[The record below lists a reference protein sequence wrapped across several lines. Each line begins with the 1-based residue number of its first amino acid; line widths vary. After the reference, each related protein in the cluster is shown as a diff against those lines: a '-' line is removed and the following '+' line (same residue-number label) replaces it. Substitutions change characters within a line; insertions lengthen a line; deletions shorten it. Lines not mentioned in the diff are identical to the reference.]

1 MFTHNFEGGHIC
13 KRLRLFW
20 LENLVKRGRQYN
32 WQNILYIGPLR
43 IFHVVEDM
51 IYILYVIS
59 IDEKLGWS
67 PPQKCMGLD
76 GGYQDTDSVFY
87 FLPGIQIDHVIPL
100 IL

>member
-1 MFTHNFEGGHIC
+1 MSTHNFEGVHIC
-13 KRLRLFW
+13 KSLRLFW

-67 PPQKCMGLD
+67 PPKNVWDWMVAIKILIVCSTFFL
-76 GGYQDTDSVFY
+76 VFK
-87 FLPGIQIDHVIPL
+87 
-100 IL
+100 